1 MDEKEKEQVEVEET
15 EIQKAFGN
23 NEPENK
29 EPQEQET
36 PNDTET
42 EDASK
47 EQSVD
52 NTETSE
58 KEEQPEPK
66 EQEKTSNESDQQET
80 EDKAEEQPNP
90 TNDLATGISM
100 DKYVQAELKGVMA
113 VCDIDPKKL
122 GRAVRLID
130 PALCM
135 ENGEFSEQKA
145 NQEVQNL
152 LAEWPE
158 LKRTQQ
164 DASGNAF
171 YFGVPGQKEN
181 EQDKV
186 NNKIS
191 SIFGN
196 K

>member
-1 MDEKEKEQVEVEET
+1 MDEKEKETVEET
-15 EIQKAFGN
+15 DIQKAFGN
-23 NEPENK
+23 NESEK
-29 EPQEQET
+29 EPNEQET
-36 PNDTET
+36 PNDSET
-42 EDASK
+42 VDTSK

-52 NTETSE
+52 NTENSENAEQPQEEEKTSDE
-58 KEEQPEPK
+58 SDKQETDDKPEEQPK
-66 EQEKTSNESDQQET
+66 
-80 EDKAEEQPNP
+80 P